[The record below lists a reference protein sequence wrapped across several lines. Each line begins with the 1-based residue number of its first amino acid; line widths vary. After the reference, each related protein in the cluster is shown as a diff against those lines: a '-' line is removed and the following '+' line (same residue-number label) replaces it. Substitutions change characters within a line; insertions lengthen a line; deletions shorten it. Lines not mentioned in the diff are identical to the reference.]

1 MLRAIGETRITGV
14 ATTLPADE
22 LILSHPDFVA
32 VDYSTKWVE
41 EKLDLSELV
50 TAPSAPAPP
59 ATDEA
64 VPTVERDVTAEV
76 DGRRYSVRLW
86 VPDLGPTGGSA
97 RPAGRPKRAASSAAA
112 GTGSGQVSVPMQGTI
127 VKVLVAVGDV
137 VEVGQTIC
145 LLEAMK
151 MENAVAAEKDGVVK
165 EVRVSAGDSVG
176 AGDVV
181 AVIE

>member
-1 MLRAIGETRITGV
+1 M
-14 ATTLPADE
+14 
-22 LILSHPDFVA
+22 
-32 VDYSTKWVE
+32 
-41 EKLDLSELV
+41 
-50 TAPSAPAPP
+50 
-59 ATDEA
+59 
-64 VPTVERDVTAEV
+64 PTVERDVTAEV

-86 VPDLGPTGGSA
+86 VPDLGPAAGSGSCRRA
-97 RPAGRPKRAASSAAA
+97 RPKRAASSAVA
-112 GTGSGQVSVPMQGTI
+112 GTGSGQVTVPMQGTI